1 MMLFSSREDL
11 IFCWRAVSWRA
22 GRLEL
27 LWAGAFQGHPCS
39 WASAPLGSLTL
50 LQGLSRGVGLP

>member
-11 IFCWRAVSWRA
+11 IFCWRA